1 MDTEKTAIEAI
12 RATIQRWLEP
22 EMKALN
28 ARLTQIEA
36 RLDDLGRQAGWA
48 EKRTERL
55 EEDTGIRL
63 EDRHREFFA
72 HLDAVRAEIRRVET
86 VANFRERLATLE
98 AKFAQQ
104 G

>member
-1 MDTEKTAIEAI
+1 MNNEKTAIEAI
-12 RATIQRWLEP
+12 QAAIQRWLEP
-22 EMKALN
+22 QLKSLN
-28 ARLTQIEA
+28 ARMTQIDAWLE
-36 RLDDLGRQAGWA
+36 DLERRIGWA

-55 EEDTGIRL
+55 EANTAIRF
-63 EDRHREFFA
+63 ENQHREIFA